1 MYEFDQKVE
10 SPPEPEWY
18 KRRRREEEGLEPSH
32 RVRWIFAALV
42 VTALLGLGCY
52 FYPSVGQL
60 PAALGKIPGIE
71 KTFGEMGGRVA
82 ATEAKLEDWLASQHE
97 LQQRVADLQ
106 KETEARFRYAR
117 KQTADLRAELS
128 KRIHG
133 AVLAETQA
141 LETKVARLEARS
153 EADQALIAKLETDL
167 AALREEAGKQ
177 AAQLESVHSQM
188 DRDGASRDQQIA
200 SLNDQVGR
208 EGRDVETL
216 NKKLAVKRVDFE
228 VTKNHARDLGQGIS
242 LGITGTDV
250 SHRRVTGW
258 MWVLPDR
265 RTIWLHDQGTQQPVV
280 FYGTRDG
287 KRKELVITNVTRD
300 SITGYLLLPV

>member
-1 MYEFDQKVE
+1 MYENNQSVE

-18 KRRRREEEGLEPSH
+18 KQRRLEEEGLESPH
-32 RVRWIFAALV
+32 RFRWIVAAV
-42 VTALLGLGCY
+42 VLAVLIGLGWY
-52 FYPSVGQL
+52 FYPSLSQAPAVLAKL
-60 PAALGKIPGIE
+60 PGLE
-71 KTFGEMGGRVA
+71 KSFGDLGGRVT
-82 ATEAKLEDWLASQHE
+82 ATEAKLQDWLAGQHE

-117 KQTADLRAELS
+117 KQAGDLRAELS

-133 AVLAETQA
+133 EVLAETQA
-141 LETKVARLEARS
+141 LETQVASLQAKS
-153 EADQALIAKLETDL
+153 EADQALIEKLQTDL
-167 AALREEAGKQ
+167 AALREETGKQ
-177 AAQLESVHSQM
+177 AAQLENMHSEIAH
-188 DRDGASRDQQIA
+188 DGSARDQQIA
-200 SLNDQVGR
+200 SLNEQVGQ
-208 EGRDVETL
+208 ESRDVDGL

-228 VTKNHARDLGQGIS
+228 VTKNHSRDLGDGIS
-242 LGITGTDV
+242 LGVTGTDV

-265 RTIWLHDQGTQQPVV
+265 RTIWLRGQGAQEPVI

-300 SITGYLLLPV
+300 SISGYLLLPA